1 MVQYYQNA
9 SCCWVLGPLK
19 YVTRIWMVTAPT
31 HTKWKVQVQLKERRG
46 SSSWN
51 NPINQLD
58 TVEMMSQS
66 MVTNQRD
73 ISIEALSSQ
82 GLLQLQLM
90 EHE

>member
-1 MVQYYQNA
+1 MD
-9 SCCWVLGPLK
+9 GHRPH
-19 YVTRIWMVTAPT
+19 T
-31 HTKWKVQVQLKERRG
+31 HEVESTSTTKREKRKFELEQ
-46 SSSWN
+46 S
-51 NPINQLD
+51 NQLD